1 MNTFPIQI
9 ATPDGLLYSGDIERV
24 KVRAVT
30 GDMAVLAGHCNFCT
44 ALGMGEAYIRDRPCQ
59 RREDRRGRRGY

>member
-30 GDMAVLAGHCNFCT
+30 GDMAV
-44 ALGMGEAYIRDRPCQ
+44 DRKSV
-59 RREDRRGRRGY
+59 G